1 MKMILT
7 ENGLPDI
14 RWHDLRTTYCTLLLK
29 ENFNPKAVSKLMG
42 HAKEIV
48 TMDTYGDNKNIIAD
62 GVPEIEAYMK
72 EVLPDLEAEKRFKE
86 ELLEIVPDVSQFLPD
101 IA

>member
-62 GVPEIEAYMK
+62 GVAEIEAYMK